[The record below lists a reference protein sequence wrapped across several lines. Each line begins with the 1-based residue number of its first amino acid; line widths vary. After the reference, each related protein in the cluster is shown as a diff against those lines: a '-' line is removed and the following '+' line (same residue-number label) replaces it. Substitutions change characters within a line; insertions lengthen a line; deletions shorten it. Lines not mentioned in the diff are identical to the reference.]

1 MNKVPFVSI
10 IVPVYNTPAPILK
23 TCFDSVR
30 NQSNTNWELI
40 IIDDGSSKECAE
52 CIDFLCADMPN
63 TTVVHKENGGVS
75 SARNVGINKA
85 RGEWITFLDSDNSF
99 PIDAL
104 QIYYDAVGGQ
114 WGEDTDMVIGF
125 CARGRRAI
133 ENERDVISLNVEKE
147 MIKKASCTTEIIK
160 DKNELINH
168 CLTQRV
174 KRWTNRTVYFAD
186 GPFSKLVKNQL
197 AKSILFPLNLQW
209 GEDTVWLLDFVA
221 QCNKILIIPDI
232 VYNNIEYKLSA
243 TRRYRPDCQME
254 FYETSFTEKGF
265 EKKFPLCAEPLSH
278 RRFVDILVVARLY
291 FFHKDNPKS
300 TKVLYR
306 EFCIWCKNE
315 ETQSVAKDV
324 LRTMKKND
332 IRSFVFRAF
341 SLCLLLGLY
350 RLCWMALKIYCK
362 RR

>member
-1 MNKVPFVSI
+1 
-10 IVPVYNTPAPILK
+10 
-23 TCFDSVR
+23 
-30 NQSNTNWELI
+30 
-40 IIDDGSSKECAE
+40 
-52 CIDFLCADMPN
+52 
-63 TTVVHKENGGVS
+63 
-75 SARNVGINKA
+75 
-85 RGEWITFLDSDNSF
+85 
-99 PIDAL
+99 
-104 QIYYDAVGGQ
+104 
-114 WGEDTDMVIGF
+114 
-125 CARGRRAI
+125 
-133 ENERDVISLNVEKE
+133 
-147 MIKKASCTTEIIK
+147 
-160 DKNELINH
+160 
-168 CLTQRV
+168 
-174 KRWTNRTVYFAD
+174 
-186 GPFSKLVKNQL
+186 
-197 AKSILFPLNLQW
+197 
-209 GEDTVWLLDFVA
+209 
-221 QCNKILIIPDI
+221 
-232 VYNNIEYKLSA
+232 
-243 TRRYRPDCQME
+243 ME